1 MIFRSFNPLTY
12 FLVYL
17 GVVRVHV
24 SVCEYSP
31 FGARM
36 VRFSVNIVLRGAN
49 MVFHYCILI
58 PNLSL
63 FFSQTPEI

>member
-1 MIFRSFNPLTY
+1 M
-12 FLVYL
+12 
-17 GVVRVHV
+17 

-31 FGARM
+31 FGVRM
-36 VRFSVNIVLRGAN
+36 VRFGANIVLRSAN

>member
-1 MIFRSFNPLTY
+1 M
-12 FLVYL
+12 
-17 GVVRVHV
+17 

-36 VRFSVNIVLRGAN
+36 VRFGANIVLRGAN

-63 FFSQTPEI
+63 SFSLRPRRSRVVNDAQGSFGGGD

>member
-1 MIFRSFNPLTY
+1 M
-12 FLVYL
+12 
-17 GVVRVHV
+17 

-36 VRFSVNIVLRGAN
+36 VRFSANIVLRGAN
-49 MVFHYCILI
+49 TVFHYCILI

-63 FFSQTPEI
+63 FFSLRPQRSRVVDDAQGLFGGGD